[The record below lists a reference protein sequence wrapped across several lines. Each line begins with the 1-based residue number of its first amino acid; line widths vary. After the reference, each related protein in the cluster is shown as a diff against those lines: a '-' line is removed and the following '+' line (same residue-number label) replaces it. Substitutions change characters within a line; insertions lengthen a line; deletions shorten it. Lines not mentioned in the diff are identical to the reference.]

1 MLNIKNICKD
11 YGSGDMKVSVL
22 KNVSL
27 KVKEGDYIAI
37 MGPSGSGKSTL
48 MNIVGCLDRP
58 SNGVYEFLGKDVIQM
73 DEDELSDLRLK
84 QIGFVFQN
92 FNLLASESALENV
105 ALPLIYAG
113 VAKEE
118 RNQRA
123 FELLKRVGLEDRVDF
138 KPTQLSGGQKQRV
151 AIARALV
158 NKPKI
163 ILADEPTGAL
173 DQKSGKQVMELFKT
187 LNEEGSTIVM
197 ITHDV
202 NVAKHAKKMF
212 HIIDG
217 KILENEEE
225 MFNE

>member
-11 YGSGDMKVSVL
+11 YGSGDMKVPVL

-27 KVKEGDYIAI
+27 KVEDGDYIAI

-58 SNGVYEFLGKDVIQM
+58 SNGLYEFLGKDVTKM
-73 DEDELSDLRLK
+73 SEDELSDLRLN

-113 VAKEE
+113 VSKAE
-118 RNQRA
+118 RKQRA
-123 FELLKRVGLEDRVDF
+123 FELLKRVGLEDRVEF

-158 NKPKI
+158 NQPKI

-173 DQKSGKQVMELFKT
+173 DQKSGQQVMELFKT
-187 LNEEGSTIVM
+187 LNKEGTTIVM

-225 MFNE
+225 MLNE